1 MNLPAP
7 IASKISKLL
16 PLLASDKDGEVL
28 GAARAIHRT
37 LQSAGSDLHDLAARL
52 SRDNAPPD
60 PELDADPPPQAQKP
74 PPWGKPAAPC
84 RWGDLSP
91 DERKNALVIISTL
104 SLSDWER
111 RFLASISDRVVRAP
125 WVSLSAKQ
133 VDILNGM
140 LQRVW
145 EVTP

>member
-37 LQSAGSDLHDLAARL
+37 LQSAGADLHDLAARL
-52 SRDNAPPD
+52 STDNDPPA

-74 PPWGKPAAPC
+74 PSWGKPAAPC

-91 DERKNALVIISTL
+91 DERKDALGVISTL
-104 SLSDWER
+104 PLSEWEWRFVANITGLIHQTPRGSLS
-111 RFLASISDRVVRAP
+111 P
-125 WVSLSAKQ
+125 KQ
-133 VDILNGM
+133 VEILNR
-140 LQRVW
+140 LLRRVW